1 MKLQIKTKITLKNK
15 VKYKNKR
22 RQLINDKNT
31 ININTRQQFIIQ
43 HLKVRKNIY
52 NTKHNIEQDSELIRN
67 TINYKTNN

>member
-31 ININTRQQFIIQ
+31 ININTRQQLIIQ
-43 HLKVRKNIY
+43 YLKVRKNIY
-52 NTKHNIEQDSELIRN
+52 NTKHNIEQD
-67 TINYKTNN
+67 

>member
-31 ININTRQQFIIQ
+31 I
-43 HLKVRKNIY
+43 K
-52 NTKHNIEQDSELIRN
+52 IRDN
-67 TINYKTNN
+67 S